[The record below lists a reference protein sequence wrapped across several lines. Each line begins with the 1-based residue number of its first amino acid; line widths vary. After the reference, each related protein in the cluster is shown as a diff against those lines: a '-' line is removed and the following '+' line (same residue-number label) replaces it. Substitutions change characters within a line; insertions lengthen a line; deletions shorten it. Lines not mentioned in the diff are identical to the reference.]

1 MENPGRAL
9 AMGIVGG
16 IALLAAIL
24 VGLTLVRPEPPTF
37 PPSPLDPRP
46 AGEALVGPRTY
57 TVDASDPDRWVFF
70 SFAQGTV
77 MEHPRPFEW
86 DLAFRRFQVIV
97 NGGEGFHGMGGI
109 LSLGEVGFDEVTRL
123 PEEGYEGTRV
133 HRGDS
138 IQEAVERWYDYSF
151 FSHLLSP
158 RPVVY
163 AVRTADGRYAKLE
176 FLGYYCPGAQPGCLT
191 FRYVYQGAGGPD
203 LT

>member
-1 MENPGRAL
+1 MESPRRPL
-9 AMGIVGG
+9 AIGIVGG
-16 IALLAAIL
+16 IALLAVVL

-37 PPSPLDPRP
+37 PPSPLAPQP
-46 AGEALVGPRTY
+46 AGDALVGPRTF
-57 TVDASDPDRWVFF
+57 TVDASDPDRWVYF
-70 SFAQGTV
+70 SFARGSV
-77 MEHPRPFEW
+77 VEHPRPFEW

-97 NGGEGFHGMGGI
+97 NGGDRFHGMGGI
-109 LSLGEVGFDEVTRL
+109 QSLGEASFEEISRL
-123 PEEGYEGTRV
+123 PEDGYEGTRV
-133 HRGDS
+133 RQGDS
-138 IQEAVERWYDYSF
+138 IQQAVERWYDYSF